1 MINTKHTNYLFNLPN
16 SYYIRDRLPNGLGRT
31 MNQIIMSEDNTN
43 DKDLIEFRH
52 NLVELIVNKVK
63 TNGVEY
69 LLSDYF
75 EIRNNLIFMNEEVIK
90 NNKNDLI
97 ELLSDEDKNKKYIEK
112 LDELYQ
118 FNLRYE
124 RVKIDKKYERR
135 KKEISKYDTLTYI
148 KEYESKTNYIAGKFI
163 GMFHPE
169 KLSVEQLKKLINSL
183 ESDEVISNILKIYD
197 EEFLVF
203 KSCGLDIF
211 ENMYII
217 YKKYTLETIKNNLTI
232 YIKNSYTKENISNNE
247 YVCYIS
253 SRRKD
258 SNRYL
263 GNVLTKQK
271 IHCRNNK

>member
-16 SYYIRDRLPNGLGRT
+16 SCYIRDRLPNGLGRT

-75 EIRNNLIFMNEEVIK
+75 EIRNNLMYINEEVIK
-90 NNKNDLI
+90 ENKNNLI

-124 RVKIDKKYERR
+124 RVKIDKKYEIR
-135 KKEISKYDTLTYI
+135 KKEISKYDILTYI
-148 KEYESKTNYIAGKFI
+148 KEYETKTNYIAGKYVQLQNI
-163 GMFHPE
+163 YRLTIE
-169 KLSVEQLKKLINSL
+169 DIKKIIKDLSNEEIIN
-183 ESDEVISNILKIYD
+183 DILKMYD
-197 EEFLVF
+197 DEFLIF
-203 KSCGLDIF
+203 KDCGLPIF
-211 ENMYII
+211 ENLYVI
-217 YKKYTLETIKNNLTI
+217 YKKHILEILKKSFKR
-232 YIKNSYTKENISNNE
+232 YIRNKYPKEKITSNE

-253 SRRKD
+253 SKRNDRYMDNPSRKP
-258 SNRYL
+258 
-263 GNVLTKQK
+263 K
-271 IHCRNNK
+271 IYCK